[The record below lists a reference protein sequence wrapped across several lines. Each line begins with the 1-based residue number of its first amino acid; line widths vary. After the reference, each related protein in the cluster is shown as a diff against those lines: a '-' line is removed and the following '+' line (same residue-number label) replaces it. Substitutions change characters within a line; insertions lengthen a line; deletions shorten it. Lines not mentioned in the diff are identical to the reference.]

1 MGLKRR
7 CVAVSAIIT
16 LLWLPSSECF
26 TLRPCV
32 CSQELR
38 NKLRSRSAISMVS
51 AAPAVQAAP
60 AADTFRSLYSDQL
73 PGWLID
79 RLEELG
85 FGTPTLVQQRAM
97 ADIMSGSDCVLH
109 AQTGSGKTLAFL
121 IPLFAMV
128 DASRASVQGMVVVP
142 TRELGLQV
150 AAVAKRLAAATGK
163 ATGGKVMVMSVLEG
177 SKNKRQRAWAWAE
190 PPHIVIGNPDTLSH
204 LVATG
209 AIRCNAVR
217 YVVIDEVDAC
227 LMSSASRTALSTL
240 LAKHLSPTFA
250 VEEEVDASASVGM
263 AITGAAGPE
272 DAQRRR
278 VSPRQTVFASATVP
292 QHNHFM
298 KQCVS
303 QQWTLTEPVHVQ
315 VHPKEAMPPSLTHHY
330 LVCPA
335 AKKLAAL
342 RSLVKRE
349 LGSSPSAR
357 ALVFAQADRPLEEM
371 AAVLSTDL
379 AASADSPVAAHTS
392 SSSTSTSDSSSSS
405 SSKRSSAPQLAEVLR
420 EELGLSKRA
429 DAVDLFREGRTR
441 VLLTTDMAA
450 RGLDIPE
457 ISHVFH
463 FDLPLDPEGYIHR
476 GGRAGRMGR
485 SGKVVSIITPEQEFV
500 ITRLGNAVG
509 VELSAM
515 AARGGKDSSSSSSS
529 SGVGDSSSSATADA
543 AQ

>member
-7 CVAVSAIIT
+7 CLAVSTIAT
-16 LLWLPSSECF
+16 LLWLPSTESF
-26 TLRPCV
+26 ALKPCV
-32 CSQELR
+32 CSRELR
-38 NKLRSRSAISMVS
+38 NSLRSRSAISMVS

-60 AADTFRSLYSDQL
+60 AADTFRSLYRDQL

-128 DASRASVQGMVVVP
+128 NASRASVQGMVVVP

-150 AAVAKRLAAATGK
+150 AAVAKRLAAATGR

-357 ALVFAQADRPLEEM
+357 ALIFAQADRPLEEI

-379 AASADSPVAAHTS
+379 TASAESPAAAQTS
-392 SSSTSTSDSSSSS
+392 SSSDSSSS

-429 DAVDLFREGRTR
+429 DAVDLFREGKTR

-509 VELSAM
+509 IELSAM
-515 AARGGKDSSSSSSS
+515 AARGGKDGSSSAS
-529 SGVGDSSSSATADA
+529 SGGDSSSSATAEA